1 MSQAEETSISLV
13 QFVAQLWLTLC
24 NPTDCSTPGFPVYHQ
39 LPELAQA
46 HVQGVGDA
54 IQLSHPS
61 SSPFLLPSI
70 FLIIRV
76 FSSESALHIRGP
88 KYWSFNFSISPA
100 NEYSG
105 LIAFRIDWFD
115 LIAVQGVFKSLLQPL
130 FNNTFVIA
138 FGL

>member
-1 MSQAEETSISLV
+1 MPDFHV
-13 QFVAQLWLTLC
+13 H
-24 NPTDCSTPGFPVYHQ
+24 HQ